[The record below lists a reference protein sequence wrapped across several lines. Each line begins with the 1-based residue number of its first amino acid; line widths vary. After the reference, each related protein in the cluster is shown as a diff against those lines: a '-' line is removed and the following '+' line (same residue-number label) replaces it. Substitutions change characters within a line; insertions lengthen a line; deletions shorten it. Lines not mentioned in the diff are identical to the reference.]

1 MEDTLQAFAVRAA
14 CFIGEQDVPFSEEF
28 DGHDHDATHLIAY
41 LGDEPIGTVR
51 LRWFKSFAMPDHLA
65 VIQRFRSHG
74 VGSLLLEQARAIAES
89 RGSRL
94 LYVRTTPLWAGY
106 FERLGWRRLDETPG
120 QRHGALVCPTDS
132 AQADRPRRGRR
143 RSVGA
148 IRGRYD
154 RYIAGRLAALG
165 FGRNPMKN
173 KTLASA
179 VVDLAA

>member
-1 MEDTLQAFAVRAA
+1 MDGKWCLIDGKPVALRLAARMEDTLQAFAVRAA
-14 CFIGEQDVPFSEEF
+14 CFFGEQDVSFSEEF

-94 LYVRTTPLWAGY
+94 LYVRTTPPWAGY
-106 FERLGWRRLDETPG
+106 FERLGWRRLDQTPG
-120 QRHGALVCPTDS
+120 ANATAALVRLTDS
-132 AQADRPRRGRR
+132 AQAGIALNADAAELSAQYADDTIITSPVASPR
-143 RSVGA
+143 
-148 IRGRYD
+148 
-154 RYIAGRLAALG
+154 
-165 FGRNPMKN
+165 
-173 KTLASA
+173 
-179 VVDLAA
+179 